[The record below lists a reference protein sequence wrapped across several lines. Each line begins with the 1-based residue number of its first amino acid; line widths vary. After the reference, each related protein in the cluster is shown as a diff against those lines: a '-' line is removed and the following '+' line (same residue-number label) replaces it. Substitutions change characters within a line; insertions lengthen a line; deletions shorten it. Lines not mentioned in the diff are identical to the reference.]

1 MKKISFVTAC
11 VALGLTAVCH
21 AQNIAVV
28 NMEDLVTLH
37 PNTVSDKKLLAEL
50 VKEDKQKGDDL
61 QHKLES
67 LNDDFEKARREALDP
82 ALNDKARKTAEEN
95 VSRTRDALMKAD
107 HEAREKMQ
115 QLQQELSEQQTR
127 MLKRTAAEIRE
138 MVAKYAADKKIAL
151 VLPDNQTVYSE
162 KTLDITDDIM
172 KALNIHRPEKSEVP
186 NDNTSDKLT
195 LPSTSAKDATPKGT
209 TDKAPATG
217 AAK

>member
-1 MKKISFVTAC
+1 MKKIGMA
-11 VALGLTAVCH
+11 AVCY

-28 NMEDLVTLH
+28 NMEDLVTNH
-37 PNTVSDKKLLAEL
+37 PNTISDKKLLAEL

-61 QHKLES
+61 QRKLES
-67 LNDDFEKARREALDP
+67 MNDDFEKARREALDP

-95 VSRTRDALMKAD
+95 VSRSRDALMKAD

-127 MLKRTAAEIRE
+127 MLKRTTAEIRE
-138 MVAKYAADKKIAL
+138 VVAKHAAEKKITL
-151 VLPDNQTVYSE
+151 VLPDNQAVYFD

-172 KALNIHRPEKSEVP
+172 KALNIHRPEKTESVKDNASE
-186 NDNTSDKLT
+186 KLA
-195 LPSTSAKDATPKGT
+195 LPPTSAKDAGKGMA
-209 TDKAPATG
+209 DKAPATG